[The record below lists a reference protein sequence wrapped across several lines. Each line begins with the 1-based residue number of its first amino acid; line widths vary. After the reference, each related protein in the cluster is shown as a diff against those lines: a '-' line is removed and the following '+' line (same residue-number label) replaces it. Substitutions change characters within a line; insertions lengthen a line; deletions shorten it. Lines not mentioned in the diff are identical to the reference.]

1 MSAAGLRLLHFFL
14 KVHPW
19 RLAGFCVIFSE
30 IDGVFRHTPHIK
42 NVETFFALLK
52 KYYTLTAS
60 SDDKRQKYGYY
71 MAENQHFP
79 GYAGMFYDFT
89 HISND
94 VFKKIVSEIKES
106 FSQVLL

>member
-1 MSAAGLRLLHFFL
+1 MPLFSYSKFILGGSQGFALFFPRLT
-14 KVHPW
+14 
-19 RLAGFCVIFSE
+19 AFSG
-30 IDGVFRHTPHIK
+30 ILPHIK
-42 NVETFFALLK
+42 NVEAFFALLK

-71 MAENQHFP
+71 MAENQHFS